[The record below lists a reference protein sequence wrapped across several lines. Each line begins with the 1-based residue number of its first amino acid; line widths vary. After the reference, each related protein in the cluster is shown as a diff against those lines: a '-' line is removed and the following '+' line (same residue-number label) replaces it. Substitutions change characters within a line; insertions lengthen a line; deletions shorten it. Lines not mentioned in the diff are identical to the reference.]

1 MRTKDFVAL
10 EKRLLP
16 KLENFTINGP
26 LLFIVP
32 IGHTLRG
39 FHFEGS
45 SFDKHSFYVDAFFMP
60 LYVPSQHV
68 HFTFGHRVRDGG
80 GDRWNTERAAFEAAL
95 EAAVQKEVPFLASLN
110 TALDVAT
117 ALKPLARRSNPH
129 CHEAFAYALVQAG
142 EIRAA
147 LDAID
152 TLLRLVESLKRVNP
166 KLTWELEIAERAQL
180 LKTKL
185 TTNPKDASAQLAAWE
200 SETIRNLGL
209 DTFSTDGPG
218 GQVL

>member
-10 EKRLLP
+10 EKRLLL
-16 KLENFTINGP
+16 KLANFTINGP

-32 IGHTLRG
+32 LEHTLRG

-45 SFDKHSFYVDAFFMP
+45 SFDKESFYVDAFFMP

-80 GDRWNTERAAFEAAL
+80 GDRWSTDKAAFEPAL
-95 EAAVQKEVPFLASLN
+95 EAAVQKEIPFLAGLN
-110 TALDVAT
+110 TPLDVAN
-117 ALKPLARRSNPH
+117 ALKPLAQRSNPH
-129 CHEAFAYALVQAG
+129 CHEAFAYALAKAG
-142 EIRAA
+142 EIHAA
-147 LDAID
+147 VDAID
-152 TLLRLVESLKRVNP
+152 TLLKLVESLKRVNP
-166 KLTWELEIAERAQL
+166 RLTWEMEIAERAEF

-185 TTNPKDASAQLAAWE
+185 TANPDDARAQLAAWE

-209 DTFSTDGPG
+209 TRW
-218 GQVL
+218 

>member
-16 KLENFTINGP
+16 KLANFTIKGP

-45 SFDKHSFYVDAFFMP
+45 SFDKESFYVDAFFMP

-68 HFTFGHRVRDGG
+68 HFTFGRRLRDRG
-80 GDRWNTERAAFEAAL
+80 GDRWSTGDVGFEAVL
-95 EAAVQKEVPFLASLN
+95 EAAVQKEVPFLAGLN
-110 TALDVAT
+110 TALDVAN
-117 ALKPLARRSNPH
+117 ALKPLGSNPH
-129 CHEAFAYALVQAG
+129 CHEAFAYTLAQAG
-142 EIRAA
+142 EIRGAV
-147 LDAID
+147 DAID
-152 TLLRLVESLKRVNP
+152 TLLALVESLKRVNP
-166 KLTWELEIAERAQL
+166 KLTWELEIAERAQS
-180 LKTKL
+180 LKAKL
-185 TTNPKDASAQLAAWE
+185 TANPDAASAQLAAWE

-209 DTFSTDGPG
+209 ETFSTDGK
-218 GQVL
+218 LS